1 MYITRDFQQVPHQ
14 QHVFL
19 LYHINDL
26 RFHWILTS
34 KWFQSSYTALIQVI
48 WTLNYCFEGFTDW
61 QWGQFGEWGV
71 TRQTGDELKLRYK
84 CEYVVTVEKVPQ
96 VGEKVQEEKKDAK
109 SKPHTL
115 LSKTCSAWQERRGQ
129 NDITKTDIAPLTR
142 TIYSR
147 TGTSEGSSNTGCSWS
162 TPALGKSTDAAVVSK
177 QPAQPPDWDPLV
189 GAPTLI
195 LPDWDSRGS
204 VELDHWEFVWK
215 KEEGIFSSLTLF
227 PIGHLLLGQGLIPVF
242 QQFYLEGHTLLTEIQ
257 LCACCGYWRKIYSRL
272 QLISLINWLSSRNLW
287 SEAYHWERKLEKKNS
302 KAYALIIL
310 PSPSKLNS
318 ALKVRSTSY
327 SVTSLKTGLP

>member
-84 CEYVVTVEKVPQ
+84 CEYVVIVEKVPH

-177 QPAQPPDWDPLV
+177 QPAQPPWLGSPCWGPYSDPAWLGFQGV
-189 GAPTLI
+189 CGARPLRICMKKRGRNFLFFDLI
-195 LPDWDSRGS
+195 SHRSSPPGTGTHTCVSAVLSRGA
-204 VELDHWEFVWK
+204 
-215 KEEGIFSSLTLF
+215 
-227 PIGHLLLGQGLIPVF
+227 
-242 QQFYLEGHTLLTEIQ
+242 HTV
-257 LCACCGYWRKIYSRL
+257 
-272 QLISLINWLSSRNLW
+272 NWDTAVCVLW
-287 SEAYHWERKLEKKNS
+287 LLEKNIFQ
-302 KAYALIIL
+302 APIDFLN
-310 PSPSKLNS
+310 KLTFKS
-318 ALKVRSTSY
+318 
-327 SVTSLKTGLP
+327 